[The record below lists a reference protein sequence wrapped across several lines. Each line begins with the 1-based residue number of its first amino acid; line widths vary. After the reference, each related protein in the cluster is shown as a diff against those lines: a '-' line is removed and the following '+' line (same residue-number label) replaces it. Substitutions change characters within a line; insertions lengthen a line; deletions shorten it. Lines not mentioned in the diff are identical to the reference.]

1 MAVRADKQPEWNG
14 DGPRD
19 AIVVRRRNVG
29 RALALFV
36 AGIVGLFLVGLFV
49 VWLER
54 KPIANNVIGKE
65 LARRGVRATYHLD
78 RIGLRTQRISNLVI
92 GNPAHPD
99 LIAKSAQVEM
109 RILLNGGVEVYRIEA
124 RGVRLRAT
132 YADNKV
138 SFGDVDRLLPKPTT
152 TKTSFKF
159 PDIAIDVA
167 DTAIALRTPYG
178 PLGFAV
184 LGQGN
189 LTGGFKGQLAVSSPG
204 LAFGRCGLN
213 AVHAAMRIEIV
224 RRRPHVVGPF
234 TARKFACLQSNLAM
248 ASPRLDL
255 DSNFSES
262 FGSFDGSGRLSTP
275 TLLAGANGL
284 ANLVANV
291 GFKGTPAS
299 ANGTIDLGARQARLG
314 QVMAGSTHLKG
325 RYRLAAAKADLALVA
340 DYDARGATL
349 PPSMLAS
356 ISGPLAAA
364 AKTPI
369 GPIVTAIGQAVT
381 GTASGFDARGS
392 LRVVNFPGGG
402 AVRIETANVSG
413 PQGERARISGRDGVT
428 YYWPSGKIRIDSQ
441 VATQGGGLPTAR
453 LDLRQPRG
461 FGPASGEFRMA
472 PYAASGARLAL
483 EPVRF
488 SAARDGSTRITT
500 TALLDGPFSGGR
512 VTGLRVPVEGTIGG
526 PGGFSFG
533 HGCLDSGF
541 QSLTLG
547 AMKLGAAKL
556 PLCALNGAIVSQR
569 PGGPLQLGA
578 QTSGLRLG
586 GTMGSSPVRIT
597 TARARQLSADRID
610 ATGLGMTLGNPAA
623 PVVLA
628 AKQLDGRIGAKSLSG
643 TFAGG
648 HGVIGDIPLVMSD
661 VRGRWTYTK
670 ALTVDGALTV
680 SDRAEKVKFN
690 PLVSN
695 DVHFVLNGDTI
706 TTTGGLHHPGSG
718 TLVTNID
725 IVHHLASGQGHAD
738 LDVPGIRFASAGLQ
752 PDNLTPLT
760 EGVIALV
767 DGTVRG
773 QGRIDWVGHRV
784 TSTGDF
790 STDGIDLAAAFGP
803 VTGMSGTIHFTDLLA
818 LESAPGQTLQL
829 AGVNPGIPVENGVIH
844 FQLLRDQLVKVERG
858 EWPFMGG
865 TLVLRETILN
875 LAKPTAKRLTFA
887 VDGLNAAM
895 LVESFGFKEIAA
907 NGTFDGVLPMIF
919 DEDGGRIVGG
929 RLDSRAPGGA
939 LSYVGVVS
947 KANLG
952 MFGGIAFNALRD
964 LKFKQMIVRLDGD
977 LAGEFATR
985 LSVDDV
991 ALGNNKTQRFVRG
1004 LLKKLPFKFTVS
1016 IKGPFRALIG
1026 TAKSVKDPRAT
1037 IHDALPEPIANLP
1050 DDAVTITTD
1059 TGQSQT
1065 QTPVKDIVTTTKKPD
1080 Q

>member
-36 AGIVGLFLVGLFV
+36 AGIVGLFLVGLFA

-159 PDIAIDVA
+159 PDIAIDLA

-178 PLGFAV
+178 PMGFAV

-189 LTGGFKGQLAVSSPG
+189 LTGGFKGQLAVSSAG

-234 TARKFACLQSNLAM
+234 TARKFVCLQSNLAM

-262 FGSFDGSGRLSTP
+262 FGSFDGNGRLSTP

-402 AVRIETANVSG
+402 AVRIETADVSG
-413 PQGERARISGRDGVT
+413 PNGARARIAGRDGVT
-428 YYWPSGKIRIDSQ
+428 YYWPANRIRIDSQ
-441 VATQGGGLPTAR
+441 IATQGGGLPTAR
-453 LDLRQPRG
+453 IDLHQPRG
-461 FGPASGEFRMA
+461 FGPASGIARVA
-472 PYAASGARLAL
+472 PYAVNGASLAL
-483 EPVRF
+483 DPVNF
-488 SAARDGSTRITT
+488 AAARDGSTRLST
-500 TALLDGPFSGGR
+500 TALLTGPFAGGS
-512 VTGLRVPVEGTIGG
+512 VTGLRIPIEGSLGG
-526 PGGFSFG
+526 SGGLSFG
-533 HGCLDSGF
+533 HGCLDTSF
-541 QSLTLG
+541 QALKLG
-547 AMKLGAAKL
+547 AMRLNAAKL
-556 PLCALNGAIVSQR
+556 PVCPLSGGAIVAQR
-569 PGGPLQLGA
+569 PGGPLNVGLVTNRVQLG
-578 QTSGLRLG
+578 GML
-586 GTMGSSPVRIT
+586 GSSPVQIAA
-597 TARARQLSADRID
+597 ARARLLDLDRFDASDVGMRLGKPESPVLIRANALTGRFGKDITGNFTGGSGTIGNIPLAMSA
-610 ATGLGMTLGNPAA
+610 ATG
-623 PVVLA
+623 
-628 AKQLDGRIGAKSLSG
+628 RFS
-643 TFAGG
+643 FA
-648 HGVIGDIPLVMSD
+648 
-661 VRGRWTYTK
+661 K
-670 ALTVDGALTV
+670 ALTVDGALTL
-680 SDRAEKVKFN
+680 SDGSEKAKFY
-690 PLVSN
+690 PLAARG
-695 DVHFVLNGDTI
+695 VHFVLAGDRI
-706 TTTGGLHHPGSG
+706 TTTGALHNPATGA
-718 TLVTNID
+718 LVTNVD
-725 IVHHLASGQGHAD
+725 ILHLLSSGTGHAT
-738 LDVPGIRFASAGLQ
+738 LDVPGLRFSPALQ
-752 PDNLTPLT
+752 PEQITPLT
-760 EGVIALV
+760 EGVVALV
-767 DGTVRG
+767 NGTITG
-773 QGRIDWVGHRV
+773 QGRINWNGTNV

-790 STDGIDLAAAFGP
+790 STEGTDLAAAFGP
-803 VTGMSGTIHFTDLLA
+803 VTGIRGTIHFDDLLG
-818 LESAPGQTLQL
+818 LSTPPGQSFQIATI
-829 AGVNPGIPVENGVIH
+829 NPGILVEHGSVQY
-844 FQLLRDQLVKVERG
+844 QLLPGQLVRVQRG
-858 EWPFMGG
+858 QWPFMGG
-865 TLVLRETILN
+865 QLSLRETILN
-875 LAKPTAKRLTFA
+875 FAKSTPKRLTFEI
-887 VDGLNAAM
+887 DGLDAKT
-895 LVESFGFKEIAA
+895 LITSFDFKEIGAD
-907 NGTFDGVLPMIF
+907 GIFDGVLPMIF
-919 DEDGGRIVGG
+919 DESGGRIVGG
-929 RLDSRAPGGA
+929 RLDSRPPGGA
-939 LSYVGVVS
+939 LRYNGVVN

-952 MFGGIAFNALRD
+952 LFGGIAFNALRD
-964 LKFKQMIVRLDGD
+964 LRFKKMIVRLDGD
-977 LAGEFATR
+977 LAGEFATT
-985 LSVDDV
+985 LVVDEV
-991 ALGNNKTQRFVRG
+991 ALGNTGTQRIIRRI
-1004 LLKKLPFKFTVS
+1004 LKKVPFKFNVS

-1026 TAKSVKDPRAT
+1026 TAKSFKDPRAT
-1037 IHDALPEPIANLP
+1037 IHDALPEPLGNLP
-1050 DDAVTITTD
+1050 DSAVQINVES
-1059 TGQSQT
+1059 GQSQT
-1065 QTPVKDIVTTTKKPD
+1065 QTPVKEDITMTKKPAK
-1080 Q
+1080 